1 MALVTTGKQ
10 NLACCISGE
19 RKLSPP
25 NAQLKLNDIVDMYPE
40 QQGNHFLL
48 FLTFLYEKK
57 KKKKKKKRKIK
68 LGQHGLWHMKRAVK
82 FRAK

>member
-1 MALVTTGKQ
+1 
-10 NLACCISGE
+10 
-19 RKLSPP
+19 
-25 NAQLKLNDIVDMYPE
+25 MYPE

-48 FLTFLYEKK
+48 FLTFLYE